1 MTPTTLYI
9 NFHLLSRSEIF
20 ITSIEMIRTSTR
32 IDQHGVGWAHSL
44 MIVTMIMINID
55 NSKHRSTVW
64 GLIA

>member
-32 IDQHGVGWAHSL
+32 IDQRGVG
-44 MIVTMIMINID
+44 
-55 NSKHRSTVW
+55 
-64 GLIA
+64 